1 MGGRAGGGASGGM
14 GKGSR
19 SGGFGGFPSADSVFK
34 KAFSDNTF
42 RVGVSKFENGVFK
55 LTTTNAPLNGGG
67 KQVVQ
72 TFHGGEKEIMS
83 MANGLKAGKTL
94 NEVFDHRFD

>member
-14 GKGSR
+14 GKGSIG
-19 SGGFGGFPSADSVFK
+19 GGFGGFPSADSVFE
-34 KAFSDNTF
+34 KAFEDNTF
-42 RVGVSKFENGVFK
+42 RVGVSKGENGIFK

-67 KQVVQ
+67 KRAVQ
-72 TFHGGEKEIMS
+72 TFHGREREIMN

-94 NEVFDHRFD
+94 NDVFDHRFD

>member
-19 SGGFGGFPSADSVFK
+19 GGGFGGFQSAESVFK
-34 KAFSDNTF
+34 KAFADNVF
-42 RVGVSKFENGVFK
+42 RVGVSKTDNGVFK

-67 KQVVQ
+67 KQVFQ
-72 TFHGGEKEIMS
+72 TFHGSEKEIMK

-94 NEVFDHRFD
+94 NEVFDTRFD